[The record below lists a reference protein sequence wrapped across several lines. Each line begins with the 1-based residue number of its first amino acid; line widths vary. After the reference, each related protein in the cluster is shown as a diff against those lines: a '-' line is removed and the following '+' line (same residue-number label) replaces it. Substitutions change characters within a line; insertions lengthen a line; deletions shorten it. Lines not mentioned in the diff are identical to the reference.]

1 MNAPLHLPT
10 ELWLILPYIAFTSFV
25 LGHIW
30 RYRNDQFGWTTRS
43 SQVYESRL
51 LRLGSPLFHFGMV
64 GVFGGHVLGVLI
76 PESWT
81 EAVGISEH
89 TYHLIAVGAGSVAG
103 LSVLAGVGILLYRRF
118 TVTAVRKA
126 TTGNDKLMYALL
138 TAALVTGLMN
148 TWGANLLFGTYN
160 YRETVSPWFRSLF
173 TLNPQP
179 ELMVDTP
186 GRSSCTASSSSP
198 WSSCG
203 PTPAWST
210 CSARRSVTW
219 CGRMWCIG
227 ARKSPRRTSA
237 GTRGPGI
244 HRSRRSGG
252 GRAANT
258 ASSVYEVAHWATVSR
273 SDRGGPPNRILR

>member
-1 MNAPLHLPT
+1 MNAVPHLPV
-10 ELWLILPYIAFTSFV
+10 ELWLILPYVAFTSFV

-43 SQVYESRL
+43 SQIYESKL
-51 LRLGSPLFHFGMV
+51 LRLGSPLFHFGML
-64 GVFGGHVLGVLI
+64 GVFFGHVLGVLI

-81 EAVGISEH
+81 AAVGIDEH

-126 TTGNDKLMYALL
+126 TTANDKLMYALL
-138 TAALVTGLMN
+138 TAALVTGLTN

-186 GRSSCTASSSSP
+186 WPFQLHGLVVLTLVALWPYTRLVHMFSAPIGYLTRPYIVYRHKQTNAADTRRYARAWDSP
-198 WSSCG
+198 V
-203 PTPAWST
+203 TPERW
-210 CSARRSVTW
+210 R
-219 CGRMWCIG
+219 
-227 ARKSPRRTSA
+227 
-237 GTRGPGI
+237 
-244 HRSRRSGG
+244 
-252 GRAANT
+252 
-258 ASSVYEVAHWATVSR
+258 
-273 SDRGGPPNRILR
+273 

>member
-1 MNAPLHLPT
+1 MNTPLNLPT

-89 TYHLIAVGAGSVAG
+89 TYHLRAVGAGSVAG

-126 TTGNDKLMYALL
+126 TTANDKLMYALL

-148 TWGANLLFGTYN
+148 TWGANLIFGTYN
-160 YRETVSPWFRSLF
+160 YRETV
-173 TLNPQP
+173 
-179 ELMVDTP
+179 
-186 GRSSCTASSSSP
+186 
-198 WSSCG
+198 
-203 PTPAWST
+203 
-210 CSARRSVTW
+210 
-219 CGRMWCIG
+219 
-227 ARKSPRRTSA
+227 
-237 GTRGPGI
+237 
-244 HRSRRSGG
+244 
-252 GRAANT
+252 
-258 ASSVYEVAHWATVSR
+258 
-273 SDRGGPPNRILR
+273 